1 MIFWSLLLFAA
12 SGLAEIVFP
21 AYNGPPRLKY
31 SVVPGYFKQSSLA
44 TDDRTYDAL
53 RDSFGLTDPSPHRW
67 YRFRQ
72 SIHTLNMNAPEGV
85 KYVVLYLARHGQGH
99 HNVAE
104 KFFGWE
110 GWDCYWAMQ
119 GTNGTYTWGPDAKL
133 SPRGHSEVAR
143 TSKAWKH
150 QVPYGVPLPESH
162 HVSPLSRSLS
172 TLVETWKPVALNPPR
187 PICHEL
193 LRETLSLHYSDKRS
207 KASYLRETYPEVEFP
222 IEEEDPLW
230 NFLRESEIG
239 RNMRI
244 KHVLDEILNNDPN
257 TYIGM
262 TSHLGV
268 INSTLVALGHR
279 PYALQTAGVLP
290 VVVKVERDP
299 EWMGEAAWRK
309 KESWEIPK
317 PEMRSVCPGYESVL
331 VSGQYADGMGV
342 WPYS

>member
-1 MIFWSLLLFAA
+1 MILWSFLLFAT
-12 SGLAEIVFP
+12 SGLASVTLT

-31 SVVPGYFKQSSLA
+31 SVVPGYFRQSDFA
-44 TDDRTYDAL
+44 TDDRRYDAL
-53 RDSFGLTDPSPHRW
+53 HDSFGLTDRSPHRW

-72 SIHTLNMNAPEGV
+72 SIYALNANAPHGV
-85 KYVVLYLARHGQGH
+85 RYVVLYLARHGQGQ

-104 KFFGWE
+104 KFFGQEAWE
-110 GWDCYWAMQ
+110 CYWAMQ
-119 GTNGTYTWGPDAKL
+119 GTNGTYTWGPDARL
-133 SPRGHSEVAR
+133 TPQGHAEVAR
-143 TSKAWKH
+143 TSRAWKREI
-150 QVPYGVPLPESH
+150 PYGVPLPESH

-172 TLVETWKPVALNPPR
+172 TLAETWKSIALNPPD
-187 PICHEL
+187 PVCNEL
-193 LRETLSLHYSDKRS
+193 LRETLSLHYGDKRS

-239 RNMRI
+239 RNTRI
-244 KHVLDEILNNDPN
+244 KHVLDEILNSDPN

-262 TSHLGV
+262 TSHSGV

-290 VVVKVERDP
+290 VVVKVERNP
-299 EWMGEAAWRK
+299 EWRGEVFWRK
-309 KESWEIPK
+309 KEHREVPRIK
-317 PEMRSVCPGYESVL
+317 MRSVCPGYKPVL
-331 VSGQYADGMGV
+331 VSGQYVNGMGV